1 MSEAPSWSWQPDRRS
16 RAAAATGG
24 DRRMAARRPPA
35 TLLAGMAGTVV
46 LVTAEVA
53 QVIGRDDLTV
63 ALRVAL
69 VGLLATQ
76 VVLAALALRRS
87 APAVMVL
94 LLCAASAAATA
105 LAGGLGSARV
115 VLAAVAVAVVALLG
129 RSLRWFPGYEL

>member
-16 RAAAATGG
+16 TAGA
-24 DRRMAARRPPA
+24 DRRLVAGRPPA
-35 TLLAGMAGTVV
+35 TLIAGVAGMGV
-46 LVTAEVA
+46 LVGAEVA
-53 QVIGRDDLTV
+53 QVVGRDDLTV

-69 VGLLATQ
+69 VVLLATQ

-94 LLCAASAAATA
+94 LLCAVTAFATA
-105 LAGGLGSARV
+105 LAGGLGDARV